1 MNRRP
6 IPIVRTRRFGA
17 MHSLG
22 DSCVSNTVATSPPKA
37 TTQPVITGVSSRAV
51 SLAPRAGLK
60 GLGRLGTNTGTGGA
74 ALTALGVSGSGG
86 ASGAIGGAAKG
97 AAIGS
102 AIVPGIGTAIGAVI
116 GAIAGGLIHTSQFP
130 AWLAEDTNIIKV
142 LQQLPAGFQG
152 RTLPLLSPTTQNP
165 LTLEMI
171 WTAIIVTGN
180 MYAYVSPSPAHSP
193 SDMANE
199 FNWVMAWIKSL
210 LTCMN
215 QNPVGAN
222 LTVSINAGNGV
233 NFSLTFDNPGLA
245 NTAQVTQVVIIPAY
259 LAWCTH
265 NGAVDTQSNHCPGD
279 ASNPL
284 NQLVLEL
291 MTDYQIAQV
300 NPSMGVQAP
309 APTTSAVVTPKQTAT
324 VTVSTPATAAAP
336 AASTTVTAGNAV
348 TTATPQVQAPPIQSL
363 APTEDLAPIQS
374 LPSTI
379 NISSPAAAPAPIE
392 AGLPVWVYLAAGA
405 AVLYVVMQKKK

>member
-1 MNRRP
+1 MAHLKAV
-6 IPIVRTRRFGA
+6 PIVRTRRFGA
-17 MHSLG
+17 LA
-22 DSCVSNTVATSPPKA
+22 DSCVNNSATVATSPPKA
-37 TTQPVITGVSSRAV
+37 TTQPIVTGTSARAV
-51 SLAPRAGLK
+51 ALTPRAGLK
-60 GLGRLGTNTGTGGA
+60 GFGRLGVNTGTGGA

-86 ASGAIGGAAKG
+86 AAGAIGGAAKG
-97 AAIGS
+97 ASIGT

-142 LQQLPAGFQG
+142 LQQLPSGFQG
-152 RTLPLLSPTTQNP
+152 RSLPLLTPTTANP

-171 WTAIIVTGN
+171 WTAIIVTSN

-199 FNWVMAWIKSL
+199 FNWVMAWMKSIF
-210 LTCMN
+210 TCMN
-215 QNPVGAN
+215 NNATGAN
-222 LTVSINAGNGV
+222 LTVTVNAGNGV
-233 NFSLTFDNPGLA
+233 NFSLTFTNPGLS
-245 NTAQVTQVVIIPAY
+245 NSAQVNQVVTIPAY

-265 NGAVDTQSNHCPGD
+265 NGTVDTQSNHCPGD

-291 MTDYQIAQV
+291 MTDYAIAQV
-300 NPSMGVQAP
+300 NPKMGALAP
-309 APTTSAVVTPKQTAT
+309 APTTSPVIAPSQTAT
-324 VTVSTPATAAAP
+324 ATVSTPG
-336 AASTTVTAGNAV
+336 ASTTVTAGNAV
-348 TTATPQVQAPPIQSL
+348 TTATPTVAAPPIQSL

-379 NISSPAAAPAPIE
+379 NISTAAAPAPLTDT
-392 AGLPVWVYLAAGA
+392 GVPVWMYLIAGA
-405 AVLYVVMQKKK
+405 AVLYVVMRKK

>member
-6 IPIVRTRRFGA
+6 IPIVKTRGFGRL
-17 MHSLG
+17 HSLG
-22 DSCVSNTVATSPPKA
+22 DSCVNNTVATSPPKA
-37 TTQPVITGVSSRAV
+37 TTQPVVTPQSGVRIA
-51 SLAPRAGLK
+51 LANRAGLK
-60 GLGRLGTNTGTGGA
+60 GLGINQGTGGA
-74 ALTALGVSGSGG
+74 ALTALGVSGQGG

-97 AAIGS
+97 ASIGT

-142 LQQLPAGFQG
+142 LQQLPSGFQG
-152 RTLPLLSPTTQNP
+152 RTLPLLNPTAANP

-171 WTAIIVTGN
+171 WTAIVVTGN
-180 MYAYVSPSPAHSP
+180 MYGYVSPSPAHSP

-199 FNWVMAWIKSL
+199 FNWVMAWIKSI

-222 LTVSINAGNGV
+222 LTVSVNAGNGV
-233 NFSLTFDNPGLA
+233 NFSLTFNNPGLS
-245 NTAQVTQVVIIPAY
+245 NSAQVTQVVTIPAY

-279 ASNPL
+279 ASNPI

-300 NPSMGVQAP
+300 NPAMGAQAP
-309 APTTSAVVTPKQTAT
+309 APTTSAVVTPAQTAT
-324 VTVSTPATAAAP
+324 ATVSTPG
-336 AASTTVTAGNAV
+336 ASTTVTAGNAV
-348 TTATPQVQAPPIQSL
+348 TTVTPSVAAPPIQSL

-379 NISSPAAAPAPIE
+379 NISSPAAAPIESGIPI
-392 AGLPVWVYLAAGA
+392 WVYLIGGA
-405 AVLYVVMQKKK
+405 AVLYVVTRKK